1 MRRLKI
7 FSFVFGC
14 FIIFISFSLFILM
27 LCASDKLDVDNYE
40 EINQSIDGLKISHL
54 SDYHSHGLLY
64 NNSNLGE
71 EIQKFNPDLIFIT
84 GDMVDKKTKNLDDVR
99 SLLDEISSYPIYF
112 VNGNHESNAYIRE
125 EFYVLLKEYSVN
137 VLVDEVRTLSYMGKT
152 INIIGLNDPCF
163 TKRDFFIMPNKGK
176 TEEVLDDL
184 MKDLDGYNILLSHRP
199 ELINIYQKYNID
211 LIFSGHAHGGQ
222 LRLPLIGTIATVN
235 QGLFPKYVDGR
246 YVIGDTVMYVSRGL
260 GTSEID
266 LRVNCNNQLINV
278 TLKKSPAK

>member
-1 MRRLKI
+1 
-7 FSFVFGC
+7 
-14 FIIFISFSLFILM
+14 M

-64 NNSNLGE
+64 DNSNLGE
-71 EIQKFNPDLIFIT
+71 EIRKFNPDLIFIT

-99 SLLDEISSYPIYF
+99 SLLDEISIYPIYF
-112 VNGNHESNAYIRE
+112 VNGNHESNAYISE
-125 EFYVLLKEYSVN
+125 EFYDLLMEYSVN

-199 ELINIYQKYNID
+199 ELINIYQQYNIN

-246 YVIGDTVMYVSRGL
+246 YEIDDTVMYVSRGL

-278 TLKKSPAK
+278 TLKKKSS